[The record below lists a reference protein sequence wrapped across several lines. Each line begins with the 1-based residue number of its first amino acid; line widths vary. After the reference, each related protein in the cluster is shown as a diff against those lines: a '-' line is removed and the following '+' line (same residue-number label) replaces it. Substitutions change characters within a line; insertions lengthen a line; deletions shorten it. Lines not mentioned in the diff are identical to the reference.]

1 MVATSL
7 GLMAHHAFGCW
18 HGDRRLAD
26 KYGEAFDKV
35 RGVCL
40 CACMCAWQQRGSW
53 QDRAQRAHAFNKR
66 GVRCGAGAAVRP
78 HPTCR
83 SPWRRALSLGD

>member
-1 MVATSL
+1 
-7 GLMAHHAFGCW
+7 MAHHAFGCW

-40 CACMCAWQQRGSW
+40 CVLVCVPGSVCEVAGRTGRSVHV
-53 QDRAQRAHAFNKR
+53 RATS
-66 GVRCGAGAAVRP
+66 GA
-78 HPTCR
+78 
-83 SPWRRALSLGD
+83 